1 MATHS
6 LHPLIPAAGLA
17 DNCPRCDEIAGQPFD
32 ALDDDNLRDLI
43 DRTRRWMADDEDC
56 LARSRNEQTAMR
68 VVEKALV
75 CKRVLDRLDGEAR
88 AVLESDSPFEDP
100 PLQDLEKGLRAP
112 RDEAA

>member
-17 DNCPRCDEIAGQPFD
+17 DDCPRCDEIAGQPFE

-43 DRTRRWMADDEDC
+43 VRTRAWMDDDENSV
-56 LARSRNEQTAMR
+56 ARSNNEHRAMR

-75 CKRVLDRLDGEAR
+75 CQRVLDRLGEA
-88 AVLESDSPFEDP
+88 A
-100 PLQDLEKGLRAP
+100 
-112 RDEAA
+112 